1 MMVLFNHVDYI
12 LKEVPT
18 TNVMASSLCLI
29 SGTTLKSADGITAN
43 RSMANA
49 LLQGADAMQCKSVSK
64 SMLNVRIKLRLS
76 TAIFFEVW
84 DVITCQEK

>member
-18 TNVMASSLCLI
+18 MNVMASSPCLI
-29 SGTTLKSADGITAN
+29 SGTILKSAEGIIAN

-49 LLQGADAMQCKSVSK
+49 LLQEANAM
-64 SMLNVRIKLRLS
+64 
-76 TAIFFEVW
+76 
-84 DVITCQEK
+84 